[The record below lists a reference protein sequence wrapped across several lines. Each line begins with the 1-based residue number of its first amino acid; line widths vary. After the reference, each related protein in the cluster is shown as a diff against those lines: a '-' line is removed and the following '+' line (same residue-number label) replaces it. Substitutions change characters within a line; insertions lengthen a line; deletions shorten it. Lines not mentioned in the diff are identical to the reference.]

1 MTKKTAPKLT
11 AAQKRDRDTAA
22 LIASIQEDYEKRIAN
37 MVEVHR
43 LEVQKTAT
51 ENYGLGFE
59 QGYNAAA
66 AVADAQSV
74 IDRLLKKAI

>member
-1 MTKKTAPKLT
+1 MAEKKLT
-11 AAQKRDRDTAA
+11 AAQKRDRNMAA
-22 LIASIQEDYEKRIAN
+22 LIAGVQKDYEDKIENIVDQHRI
-37 MVEVHR
+37 EVA
-43 LEVQKTAT
+43 KTAT

>member
-1 MTKKTAPKLT
+1 MAEKKLT
-11 AAQKRDRDTAA
+11 AAQKRDRNMAA
-22 LIASIQEDYEKRIAN
+22 LIAGVQKDYEDKIEN
-37 MVEVHR
+37 IVDQHQIEVA
-43 LEVQKTAT
+43 KTAT

>member
-1 MTKKTAPKLT
+1 MAEKKLT
-11 AAQKRDRDTAA
+11 AAQKRDRDMAA
-22 LIASIQEDYEKRIAN
+22 LIAGVQKEYEDKIDNLIIQHR
-37 MVEVHR
+37 VEVA
-43 LEVQKTAT
+43 KTAT